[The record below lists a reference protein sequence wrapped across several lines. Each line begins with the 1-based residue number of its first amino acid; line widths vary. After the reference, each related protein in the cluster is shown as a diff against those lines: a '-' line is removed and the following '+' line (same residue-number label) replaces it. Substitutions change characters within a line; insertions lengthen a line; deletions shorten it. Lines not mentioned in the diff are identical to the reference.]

1 MRQRPKMNLLISSTA
16 MVGSLLVILY
26 LIMVMPQRL
35 DLIVTFGIIALADNY
50 FLMDGIL
57 KRIDD
62 ISNDN
67 LDKQS
72 EIAKVEKGIY
82 SIAKR
87 EESAMAERTEELAR
101 AIQSL
106 QADNERL
113 NQELIEQQKL
123 FTKVSMKKS
132 QESYAKLINGND
144 RVAKLLVQLTSNNN
158 TVSTETLELLSDIAT
173 ALDAKKKEEI
183 LHSNVTKMPPRAE

>member
-1 MRQRPKMNLLISSTA
+1 MKQRPKMNLIISSTA
-16 MVGSLLVILY
+16 MMGSLLVILY

-50 FLMDGIL
+50 FLVDGIL

-67 LDKQS
+67 LDKQA

-87 EESAMAERTEELAR
+87 EEAAMSERVDELVT
-101 AIQSL
+101 AIQAL
-106 QADNERL
+106 QEDNERL
-113 NQELIEQQKL
+113 NNELIEQQKL

-132 QESYAKLINGND
+132 QESYGKIINGND
-144 RVAKLLVQLTSNNN
+144 RVAKLLIQLTSNNN

-183 LHSNVTKMPPRAE
+183 HSNVTMMPPRAE